1 MHVTFVVAAA
11 LYMLAANEDMKQS
24 CNDLKNLHCSGVN
37 QRLWVVHVI
46 FGTCSSSGHML

>member
-24 CNDLKNLHCSGVN
+24 CNDLKICIAQVSIKG
-37 QRLWVVHVI
+37 
-46 FGTCSSSGHML
+46 FGLFT